1 MLLLKYTEGVK
12 GREGVKW
19 NWDLPFSALGEWDSL
34 HWDWD
39 LTTVNGMNNFE
50 SRKGIVLFL
59 ALSDPIACAH
69 QVSYG
74 SWKRNQWWLRGYFI
88 KQVFEVIGNDGKIAS
103 RGKELKEQHQRS
115 VFISRFRGEHEFRII
130 PDDKCG
136 EPTCSDSF
144 YEGNIYC
151 LRIAQ
156 IFG

>member
-1 MLLLKYTEGVK
+1 MVHWLKYTEGVK

-59 ALSDPIACAH
+59 ALSNPIARAH
-69 QVSYG
+69 QVSYS
-74 SWKRNQWWLRGYFI
+74 SWKRNQWWLREYFI

-103 RGKELKEQHQRS
+103 QGKEQHQRS
-115 VFISRFRGEHEFRII
+115 VFISRFRGEHKSRITS
-130 PDDKCG
+130 DDKCG
-136 EPTCSDSF
+136 ERTCSDHF
-144 YEGNIYC
+144 KKGTFTVYE
-151 LRIAQ
+151 
-156 IFG
+156 